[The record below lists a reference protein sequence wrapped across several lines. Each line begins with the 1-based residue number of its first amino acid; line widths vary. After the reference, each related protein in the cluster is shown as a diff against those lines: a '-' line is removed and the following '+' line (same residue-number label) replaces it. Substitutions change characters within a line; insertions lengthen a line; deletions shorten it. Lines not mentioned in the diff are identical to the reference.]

1 MLDLLSITSTR
12 MQARAFGSGFSFLA
26 ASEVHF
32 GEREKNEKQPAAK
45 LLEACIQ
52 VKHPLQE
59 TWAAPRPTN
68 SP

>member
-1 MLDLLSITSTR
+1 
-12 MQARAFGSGFSFLA
+12 MQARAFCSGFSFLA

-52 VKHPLQE
+52 VKHPPSGNMGRS
-59 TWAAPRPTN
+59 AAH
-68 SP
+68 